1 MQGWNT
7 RTAAALLLAAAILGT
22 APAAVLARDFS
33 PDPQGQHASLNGGRF
48 EKRIKNSLKPHG
60 FEVLSVA
67 EWRDMGRP
75 RGEYLLTNAP
85 YTTLYGTAGRTEF
98 LLLSAKRGLEI
109 RIEAKYQS
117 AQGSVDEK
125 LPYVYLSLIEAVPEK
140 TVFVVIDGPGW
151 RPGSIDW
158 LRRTAA
164 ERRYGTPSD
173 KTVRVF
179 SLEEFL
185 GWAEGLGQ
193 GQ

>member
-1 MQGWNT
+1 MQSWHT
-7 RTAAALLLAAAILGT
+7 RIGAAFLLV
-22 APAAVLARDFS
+22 AVLWTGPVPAWAFDV
-33 PDPQGQHASLNGGRF
+33 DPQGQHASLNGGHF
-48 EKRIKNSLKPHG
+48 EHRIQKSLKAHG
-60 FEVLSVA
+60 FEVLSHA
-67 EWRDMGRP
+67 EWRDMGQP

-98 LLLSAKRGLEI
+98 LLLSARRNMEI

-117 AQGSVDEK
+117 VSGSVDEK
-125 LPYVYLSLIEAVPEK
+125 LPYVYLSLVEAVPEK

-158 LRRTAA
+158 LRRAA
-164 ERRYGTPSD
+164 VERRYGTPAD

-185 GWAEGLGQ
+185 GWAEALGQ
-193 GQ
+193 TAKN